1 MIKVYEMKGMNACKM
16 SVEYKGVNI
25 NLSFDNGNISS
36 KRNARLTTE
45 NRFVQ
50 DAIESMPIYGTRI
63 ILAHVVEK
71 VEATP
76 EVVEEEERSPRVRRQ
91 TNRGERAA
99 KKAVANVDQTVI
111 EGVKNVND
119 AVGYFGGKDI
129 TVESVEHLK
138 ALMADHNVVFP
149 NLVIE

>member
-99 KKAVANVDQTVI
+99 KKAVANVTLLKELGLDVPQVTDLLYRLRR
-111 EGVKNVND
+111 EGFD
-119 AVGYFGGKDI
+119 
-129 TVESVEHLK
+129 LK
-138 ALMADHNVVFP
+138 FNQLDNT
-149 NLVIE
+149 IY